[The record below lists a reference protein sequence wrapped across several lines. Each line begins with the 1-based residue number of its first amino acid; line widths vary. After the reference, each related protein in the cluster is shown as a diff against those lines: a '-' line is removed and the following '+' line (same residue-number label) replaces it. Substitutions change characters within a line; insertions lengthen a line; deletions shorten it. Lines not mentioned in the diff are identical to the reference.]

1 MKLIIILFLSF
12 KSIALIGQND
22 VVGIW
27 QAMDDIDNKPTSHIK
42 IEKVNDQLKGTIVK
56 LFNIGDEV
64 LCQRC
69 EGDKKNQPIKGM
81 EILWDLSQ
89 EKDQW
94 KGGRIMD
101 PKNGKTY
108 KCLLYLDGEDT
119 LKVRGYVGIS
129 AMGRTQTWQ
138 RVK

>member
-1 MKLIIILFLSF
+1 
-12 KSIALIGQND
+12 
-22 VVGIW
+22 
-27 QAMDDIDNKPTSHIK
+27 
-42 IEKVNDQLKGTIVK
+42 
-56 LFNIGDEV
+56 
-64 LCQRC
+64 
-69 EGDKKNQPIKGM
+69 
-81 EILWDLSQ
+81 
-89 EKDQW
+89 
-94 KGGRIMD
+94 MD